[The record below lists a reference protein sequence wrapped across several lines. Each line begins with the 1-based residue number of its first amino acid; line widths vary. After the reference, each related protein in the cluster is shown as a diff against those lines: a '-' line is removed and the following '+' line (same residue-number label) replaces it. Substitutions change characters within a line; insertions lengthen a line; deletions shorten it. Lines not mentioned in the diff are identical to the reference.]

1 MKGFIW
7 LLLCSILF
15 CVSCKRQPP
24 QKEAGLI
31 FYNNYRGQAQ
41 LLIAGKE
48 ADIVPLQSFS
58 QRGRTV
64 RFAFD
69 SKTNKLW
76 ARTASRDPEN
86 RVESFFVDM
95 TDGVY
100 NPEKEISV
108 KSPIDE
114 KLEDFFAY
122 NNEMVNEYY
131 RREDTVFHPGLYGI
145 INLKTGEQR
154 ILNIRALFEEMNI
167 TRNFLIGYDGKR
179 LFLDKGWYDM
189 ENGQYNPYPSDK
201 HSYIRYHA
209 PVRGTSQVVEVHNH
223 DYFMRIYDTQSG
235 EYRGEDINLRKI
247 NIKDWCDV
255 YAEEDRLFITIGTNN
270 AWIIPPGGMAKGKT
284 FKYDM
289 RTKTLTEIKMPHVY
303 ARIVGRIRE

>member
-7 LLLCSILF
+7 LFLCSVLF
-15 CVSCKRQPP
+15 CVSCKRQTP

-31 FYNNYRGQAQ
+31 FYNNYRGPTQ
-41 LLIAGKE
+41 LWIAGKE
-48 ADIVPLQSFS
+48 ADLVPLRSFPE
-58 QRGRTV
+58 RWKDYIY
-64 RFAFD
+64 FNFD
-69 SKTNKLW
+69 WKTNKVW
-76 ARTASRDPEN
+76 AETVSSGRD
-86 RVESFFVDM
+86 VF
-95 TDGVY
+95 
-100 NPEKEISV
+100 
-108 KSPIDE
+108 
-114 KLEDFFAY
+114 FFADVTGGTYDAAKEVVIKKRQGESPAAFYIY
-122 NNEMVNEYY
+122 NDEIVLDYY
-131 RREDTVFHPGLYGI
+131 KEEDTIYYPGLYVI
-145 INLKTGEQR
+145 TDLKTGTER
-154 ILNIRALFEEMNI
+154 IIDIRDIFASMKM
-167 TRNFLIGYDGKR
+167 TRNFLIGYDGTH

-189 ENGQYNPYPSDK
+189 ENGQYYPYPSDK
-201 HSYIRYHA
+201 HSYIRYREI
-209 PVRGTSQVVEVHNH
+209 VRGVPCVVEVHNH

-289 RTKTLTEIKMPHVY
+289 RTKTLTEIEMPHVY

>member
-7 LLLCSILF
+7 LFLCSVLF

-31 FYNNYRGQAQ
+31 FYNNYRGPTQ
-41 LLIAGKE
+41 LWIDGKE
-48 ADIVPLQSFS
+48 GDITALQRYPD
-58 QRGRTV
+58 RGKSV
-64 RFAFD
+64 YCYFD
-69 SKTNKLW
+69 WKTNKVW
-76 ARTASRDPEN
+76 ARSVSSGRD
-86 RVESFFVDM
+86 VF
-95 TDGVY
+95 
-100 NPEKEISV
+100 
-108 KSPIDE
+108 
-114 KLEDFFAY
+114 FFADVTGGTYDAAKEVVIKKCQGERPVAFYIY
-122 NNEMVNEYY
+122 NDEIVLDYY
-131 RREDTVFHPGLYGI
+131 KEEDTIYYPGLYVI
-145 INLKTGEQR
+145 TDLKTGTER
-154 ILNIRALFEEMNI
+154 IIDIRDIFASMKM

-189 ENGQYNPYPSDK
+189 ENGQYYPYPSDK
-201 HSYIRYHA
+201 HSYIRYREI
-209 PVRGTSQVVEVHNH
+209 VRGVPCVVEVHNH

-289 RTKTLTEIKMPHVY
+289 RTKTLTEIEMPHVY

>member
-7 LLLCSILF
+7 LFLCSVLF

-31 FYNNYRGQAQ
+31 FYNNYRGPTQ
-41 LLIAGKE
+41 LWIDGKE
-48 ADIVPLQSFS
+48 ADLVPLRSFPE
-58 QRGRTV
+58 RWKDYIY
-64 RFAFD
+64 FNFD
-69 SKTNKLW
+69 WKTNKLW
-76 ARTASRDPEN
+76 ARTVLSTEEA
-86 RVESFFVDM
+86 FFFADV
-95 TDGVY
+95 TDGTYNAAKEFMIKKPEGERLWIAFVY
-100 NPEKEISV
+100 N
-108 KSPIDE
+108 DE
-114 KLEDFFAY
+114 
-122 NNEMVNEYY
+122 VIIEYY
-131 RREDTVFHPGLYGI
+131 KEEDTIHYPGLYVI
-145 INLKTGEQR
+145 TDLKTGRER
-154 ILNIRALFEEMNI
+154 IVDLRGMFAK
-167 TRNFLIGYDGKR
+167 TRVSNNFLIGYDGTH

-189 ENGQYNPYPSDK
+189 KQQEYNPYPPDK
-201 HSYIRYHA
+201 HSYIRYREI
-209 PVRGTSQVVEVHNH
+209 VRGIPCVVEIHNH

-289 RTKTLTEIKMPHVY
+289 RTKTLTEIEMPHVY

>member
-31 FYNNYRGQAQ
+31 FYNDYRGPTQ
-41 LLIAGKE
+41 LWIDDKE
-48 ADIVPLQSFS
+48 ADIAPLQSFPE
-58 QRGRTV
+58 RWKDYIY
-64 RFAFD
+64 FNFD
-69 SKTNKLW
+69 WKTNKVW
-76 ARTASRDPEN
+76 AETVSSGRD
-86 RVESFFVDM
+86 VF
-95 TDGVY
+95 
-100 NPEKEISV
+100 
-108 KSPIDE
+108 
-114 KLEDFFAY
+114 FFADVTGGTYDAAKEAVIKKRQGESPAAFYIY
-122 NNEMVNEYY
+122 NDEIVLDYY
-131 RREDTVFHPGLYGI
+131 KEEDTIYYPGLYVI
-145 INLKTGEQR
+145 TDLKTGTER
-154 ILNIRALFEEMNI
+154 IIDIRDMFTSMKM
-167 TRNFLIGYDGKR
+167 TRNFLIGYDGTH
-179 LFLDKGWYDM
+179 LFLDEGWYDM
-189 ENGQYNPYPSDK
+189 ENGQYYPYPSDK

>member
-7 LLLCSILF
+7 LFLCSVLF
-15 CVSCKRQPP
+15 CVSCKRQTP

-31 FYNNYRGQAQ
+31 FYNNYRGPTQ
-41 LLIAGKE
+41 LWIDGKE
-48 ADIVPLQSFS
+48 VDLVPLRSFP

-167 TRNFLIGYDGKR
+167 TRNFLFFSCFS
-179 LFLDKGWYDM
+179 LF
-189 ENGQYNPYPSDK
+189 
-201 HSYIRYHA
+201 
-209 PVRGTSQVVEVHNH
+209 
-223 DYFMRIYDTQSG
+223 
-235 EYRGEDINLRKI
+235 
-247 NIKDWCDV
+247 
-255 YAEEDRLFITIGTNN
+255 
-270 AWIIPPGGMAKGKT
+270 
-284 FKYDM
+284 
-289 RTKTLTEIKMPHVY
+289 
-303 ARIVGRIRE
+303 